1 MMILLTY
8 WYYFALA
15 VVVLAALV
23 VMVSLYLRANM
34 EAPEMPEDD
43 VKPTAEDWAAV
54 YRDFQL
60 VGDDIRY
67 GTEEFKRQMEQEAK
81 ERMRK
86 RLEAYYSLRDD
97 PEAQQERR
105 MHTRL

>member
-54 YRDFQL
+54 YRDFQV
-60 VGDDIRY
+60 VGDDIREA
-67 GTEEFKRQMEQEAK
+67 TEKFKRE
-81 ERMRK
+81 
-86 RLEAYYSLRDD
+86 YSLRDD

>member
-34 EAPEMPEDD
+34 EAPECDLRGGIEGVHP
-43 VKPTAEDWAAV
+43 
-54 YRDFQL
+54 
-60 VGDDIRY
+60 
-67 GTEEFKRQMEQEAK
+67 KRSPGSSRSCEGISDLSRPAH
-81 ERMRK
+81 
-86 RLEAYYSLRDD
+86 YSPRDD